1 MRFWS
6 RPFLRSQDFS
16 LPPRGY
22 FRLLWLER
30 DWGRDRDMV
39 GLSLFSKLE
48 KVADFLIFFESNFLL
63 SFSSKKTGP
72 EFFFLS
78 LKSRYWPHIFSSP
91 QFYLLAPR
99 QCQHPH
105 PGSSFSG
112 MMIILWWQYMTPYLI
127 FVTNA
132 ANVERVKFS
141 VECKKKTQKNERITV
156 LSSIYIITVITWM
169 YYFTLCVQFCIWWVD
184 TYTCNGT
191 SCV

>member
-48 KVADFLIFFESNFLL
+48 KVADFFDSLSQIFSFYSRARKLAPN
-63 SFSSKKTGP
+63 SFS
-72 EFFFLS
+72 FS

-91 QFYLLAPR
+91 RFYLLVPR

-105 PGSSFSG
+105 SGSSSSG
-112 MMIILWWQYMTPYLI
+112 IMIILWWQYVTPYLI
-127 FVTNA
+127 FVINA
-132 ANVERVKFS
+132 ANVERVKFP
-141 VECKKKTQKNERITV
+141 VECKKKNPENESITV
-156 LSSIYIITVITWM
+156 LSSIYIITLITSM